1 MSKEKK
7 IKYIEGGQDKDRL
20 LIVQKMIATGFS
32 SRAIREW
39 IGKEYEVGQ
48 SQQYKVLK
56 AARLDMAEHSRMERE
71 ELLAMNNARLEEIL
85 MRTFK
90 NDDNKNALKAID
102 LINKTNGIYNA
113 EESSNQGTQTI
124 KIKFGE

>member
-7 IKYIEGGQDKDRL
+7 TKYIEGGQDKDRL

-32 SRAIREW
+32 SRAIRKW
-39 IGKEYEVGQ
+39 IGEEYEVGQ

>member
-32 SRAIREW
+32 SRAIRKW
-39 IGKEYEVGQ
+39 IGEEYEVGQ